1 MFRDEAIIDVS
12 AGKGGD
18 GTISFRREKYVQQ
31 GGPDGG
37 DGGRGGSV
45 RLRADHHVTSLLR
58 LGRERNYAARG
69 GQPGGP
75 KKCTGKSADD
85 LELIVPIGTQIFD
98 QQHGNLLADLDKDGQ
113 VCEVVRGGHG
123 GKGNIHFANSIRQ
136 VPNHAT
142 AGGEGEKRR
151 LRLELKIFAE
161 VGLVGLPNA
170 GKSTFLARVT
180 AAEPKIADYPFT
192 TLSPQVGI
200 ARVHDYDSLVI
211 ADLPGLIE
219 GAADGH
225 GLGMQFLK
233 HVERCRILLH
243 LVDVS
248 EGAIPSPAEAFGII
262 DRELRA
268 YSDEVAT
275 KDRLIVA
282 TKVESE
288 GAEENAK
295 ILEEVIGQPV
305 TRISSVVG
313 QGLEPLLLK
322 LWDHVHGTREPW

>member
-18 GTISFRREKYVQQ
+18 GVISFRREKYVTH

-37 DGGRGGSV
+37 DGGAGGSV
-45 RLRADHHVTSLLR
+45 VLQADSRVTSLLR
-58 LGRERNYAARG
+58 IGRERRYAAKG
-69 GQPGGP
+69 GQPGGTR
-75 KKCTGKSADD
+75 KCTGRSAED
-85 LELIVPIGTQIFD
+85 LLLSVPIGTQIFD
-98 QQHGNLLADLDKDGQ
+98 LAHGNLLADLDADGER
-113 VCEVVRGGHG
+113 CEVVRGGKG
-123 GKGNIHFANSIRQ
+123 GKGNIHFANSVRQ
-136 VPNHAT
+136 VPHLAT
-142 AGGEGEKRR
+142 SGREGETRK

-170 GKSTFLARVT
+170 GKSTFLSRVT
-180 AAEPKIADYPFT
+180 AARPKIADYPFT

-200 ARVHDYDSLVI
+200 AGVHDYDSLVI

-219 GAADGH
+219 GAAEGS
-225 GLGMQFLK
+225 GLGIQFLK

-248 EGAIPSPAEAFGII
+248 EGCDPSPEEAFAII

-268 YSDEVAT
+268 YSDEVAN
-275 KDRLIVA
+275 KDRVLVA

-288 GAEENAK
+288 AAEANALR
-295 ILEEVIGQPV
+295 LERAVGLPV
-305 TRISSVVG
+305 TRISSVS
-313 QGLEPLLLK
+313 GLGVDKLLPD
-322 LWDHVHGTREPW
+322 LWDRVHGRQETW